1 MGIFDDFQNTVNL
14 PDGLDTFRQQPDFPI
29 PDFRPDNGIS
39 WDTIAPAEKTVPR
52 LRNTPSS
59 QSSPSPQAGPSKTP
73 HPVRKVQ
80 TGKVEKKKKRKEK
93 ASAPEAQAGKFVIM
107 TPTTITA
114 QAGRPN
120 PFECFEEALRTS
132 HKGRKGPLAN
142 ATKESALQVR
152 RLGACFCCHSRKVR
166 CDKER
171 PCRNCVK
178 LMTTVPQVVCW
189 QFQDFLP
196 VLFPGFVRNHFRREE
211 MASFLEENVEAFGM
225 AGTEER
231 RFEVALFSGPRFRSV
246 LVIPGASFFTART
259 SEVLT
264 HWHLHAERGGVDLQV
279 RGAVPIGLDPGGGT
293 QRDEVKKRCKEYVQS
308 ILGEPAFAEQLTE
321 TTRHTGLPRRIL
333 QIVQKYWAESEVCP
347 PPPALPAPNYVGVVG
362 LTGTS
367 LRS

>member
-1 MGIFDDFQNTVNL
+1 
-14 PDGLDTFRQQPDFPI
+14 
-29 PDFRPDNGIS
+29 
-39 WDTIAPAEKTVPR
+39 
-52 LRNTPSS
+52 
-59 QSSPSPQAGPSKTP
+59 
-73 HPVRKVQ
+73 
-80 TGKVEKKKKRKEK
+80 
-93 ASAPEAQAGKFVIM
+93 M

-225 AGTEER
+225 TGAEER

-321 TTRHTGLPRRIL
+321 TTRHTDLPRRIL

-347 PPPALPAPNYVGVVG
+347 PPLPPVLLLIMPALLG
-362 LTGTS
+362 
-367 LRS
+367 